1 MDRILILAQ
10 LLLAGFSIL
19 GIVAGKPDLLGRHLA
34 TLAVAFAGTLAAALV
49 PPTAWIRNAR
59 WLYVL
64 GLVTLVAVLIVGR
77 GPEDQENVR
86 RWFQFQ
92 IRSLQFSVQPS
103 EFMKIILV
111 VYLASFF
118 SRRGTDYPIIGPVV
132 SIGLAA
138 GLIAI
143 EPDLGTALFLLFL
156 AAFILI
162 VIGVPFRRLIAI
174 GLLVTLIVA
183 SIHGV
188 FLNKFE
194 YITDRVDAW
203 RVMNLD
209 PTLLERWEPDHAK
222 RIRDAIY
229 QPERAR
235 LVLRAAGPLGHGP
248 SAELPTNLPE
258 RQNDMIFAVIT
269 YAGGWIGAGMLLLAY
284 GLVFARGMQIATR
297 STGALSMLA
306 LGLTGYLTG
315 QALMNIVVT
324 MAIVPVT
331 GISLPMVSAGGS
343 GLLAAGLAFGIL
355 HATARHAGLLEEV
368 AS

>member
-10 LLLAGFSIL
+10 LLLMGFSVL
-19 GIVAGKPDLLGRHLA
+19 GITAAAPEMLERHLL
-34 TLAVAFAGTLAAALV
+34 TLGIAFAGTLIAALV
-49 PPTAWIRNAR
+49 PPQWLIAQAR
-59 WLYVL
+59 WLYAL
-64 GLVTLVAVLIVGR
+64 GLVALVAVLVVGR
-77 GPEDQENVR
+77 GPAGQEEVR
-86 RWFQFQ
+86 RWFQLGAF
-92 IRSLQFSVQPS
+92 SLQPS
-103 EFMKIILV
+103 EFMKLALV
-111 VYLASFF
+111 AYLASFF
-118 SRRGTDYPIIGPVV
+118 SRRGTDYPIIGPVIA
-132 SIGLAA
+132 IGLAA

-156 AAFILI
+156 AAFILVI
-162 VIGVPFRRLIAI
+162 IGVPFRRLIAI
-174 GLLVTLIVA
+174 GLLVTLLVA

-209 PTLLERWEPDHAK
+209 PTLLERWEPDHAE

-235 LVLRAAGPLGHGP
+235 LVMRAAGPIGHGP

-258 RQNDMIFAVIT
+258 RQNDMIFAVVT
-269 YAGGWIGAGMLLLAY
+269 YASGWFGAGMLLLAY

-297 STGALSMLA
+297 SSGALSVLA

-315 QALMNIVVT
+315 QALMNVAVT

-331 GISLPMVSAGGS
+331 GISMPMVSAGGS
-343 GLLAAGLAFGIL
+343 GLLAAGLAFGVL
-355 HATARHAGLLEEV
+355 QASSRRVGLPEV
-368 AS
+368 QP